1 MTIAVDRKDLL
12 DALAAVMPATSRSSK
27 STVARG
33 VRIVSDANGCR
44 IEADNGDLALSD
56 PLRDALPAWK
66 HRSTIVNARKLA
78 TVVRRGLP
86 AGEVTIDLDPKR
98 PSVAAGNTKVWFEA
112 LGEEWPK
119 RPPVTGETFTLT
131 ADDVATIKRASV
143 AASDDWARPI
153 LHSVCL
159 DDGHV
164 VATDSY
170 RLIAAAI
177 KATPPRPLLLPTELV
192 KVLPADGVDLT
203 IGAEVVGWSGGRSRL
218 VTGDYPHWQGLMPS
232 PGPAPLVLDRKS
244 FLSAVLRAEA
254 VISSVDRYHAT
265 PITLKPVPG
274 GISLGARDQGKDLFS
289 DQVGRTD
296 AGADPEPIA
305 CNARFLAAALASI
318 NAPRIRLSLYTP
330 LKPFLI
336 TADSDDADTFRNLL
350 MPVRIS

>member
-12 DALAAVMPATSRSSK
+12 DALAAVMPATSRRSALATATS
-27 STVARG
+27 
-33 VRIVSDANGCR
+33 VRIVSDADGCR
-44 IEADNGDLALSD
+44 IEADNGDLALSA
-56 PLRDALPAWK
+56 PLDALPAWK
-66 HRSTIVNARKLA
+66 HRATIVNARKLA

-86 AGEVTIDLDPKR
+86 AGEVTITLDPKR
-98 PSVAAGNTKVWFEA
+98 PSVAAGTTKVWFEA
-112 LGEEWPK
+112 LGEEWPH
-119 RPPVTGETFTLT
+119 RSPVEGETLALT

-153 LHSVCL
+153 LHSVL
-159 DDGHV
+159 LADGHA

-177 KATPPRPLLLPTELV
+177 KASPPRPLLLPTEMV
-192 KVLPADGVDLT
+192 KVLPVDGVDLT
-203 IGAEVVGWSGGRSRL
+203 IGFDVVGWPGGRSRL
-218 VTGDYPHWQGLMPS
+218 VAGDYPHWKGLMPG
-232 PGPAPLVLDRKS
+232 PGPAPLVLDRRA
-244 FLSAVLRAEA
+244 FLSAVLRADA
-254 VISSVDRYHAT
+254 VISSVNRYGAT

-289 DQVGRTD
+289 DEVGRTD
-296 AGADPEPIA
+296 AGADAEPIA

-318 NAPRIRLSLYTP
+318 DSPRIRLSLYTP

>member
-1 MTIAVDRKDLL
+1 MTITVDRKDLL

-33 VRIVSDANGCR
+33 VRIVSDADGCR
-44 IEADNGDLALSD
+44 IEADNGDLALSA
-56 PLRDALPAWK
+56 PLVYPPTRKPRA
-66 HRSTIVNARKLA
+66 TIVNARKLA

-86 AGEVTIDLDPKR
+86 AGEVTIVLDPKR
-98 PSVAAGNTKVWFEA
+98 PSVAAGSTKVWFEA
-112 LGEEWPK
+112 LGDEWPK
-119 RPPVTGETFTLT
+119 RSPVVGETLALT
-131 ADDVATIKRASV
+131 ADDVATIKRAAV

-159 DDGHV
+159 ADGHA

-177 KATPPRPLLLPTELV
+177 QATPPRPLLLPTELV
-192 KVLPADGVDLT
+192 KVLPADGVTLT
-203 IGAEVVGWSGGRSRL
+203 IGADAVGWPGGRSRL
-218 VTGDYPHWQGLMPS
+218 VVGDYPHWQGLMPGH
-232 PGPAPLVLDRKS
+232 GPAPLVLDRGA
-244 FLSAVLRAEA
+244 FLSAVLRADA
-254 VISSVDRYHAT
+254 VISSVNRYGAT
-265 PITLKPVPG
+265 PIILKPVPG
-274 GISLGARDQGKDLFS
+274 GISLGAQDQGKGLFS
-289 DQVGRTD
+289 DEVGRTD
-296 AGADPEPIA
+296 AGADPDPIA

-318 NAPRIRLSLYTP
+318 DAPRIRLSLYSP

>member
-12 DALAAVMPATSRSSK
+12 AALAAVMPATSRRSDLATATS
-27 STVARG
+27 

-44 IEADNGDLALSD
+44 IEADNGDLALSA
-56 PLRDALPAWK
+56 PLVYPPTRKPRA
-66 HRSTIVNARKLA
+66 TIVNARKLA

-86 AGEVTIDLDPKR
+86 AGEVTIVLDPKR
-98 PSVAAGNTKVWFEA
+98 PSVAAGTTKVWFEA

-119 RPPVTGETFTLT
+119 RPPVVGETVTLT
-131 ADDVATIKRASV
+131 ADDVATIKRAAV

-159 DDGHV
+159 ADGHA

-177 KATPPRPLLLPTELV
+177 KATPPRPILLPLETA
-192 KVLPADGVDLT
+192 KVLPADGVVLT
-203 IGAEVVGWSGGRSRL
+203 IRAEVVGWSGGRSRL
-218 VTGDYPHWQGLMPS
+218 VTGDYPHWQGLMPG
-232 PGPAPLVLDRKS
+232 PGPTPLVLDRRA
-244 FLSAVLRAEA
+244 FLSAVLRADA
-254 VISSVDRYHAT
+254 VISSVNRYGAT

-274 GISLGARDQGKDLFS
+274 GISLGAKDHDKDLFS
-289 DQVGRTD
+289 DRVGRTD
-296 AGADPEPIA
+296 AGADPDPIA

-318 NAPRIRLSLYTP
+318 DAPRIRLSLYTP